1 MSILVQRFRTNAFAA
16 LVLVASLAASPWA
29 QALATPAIPTANPVV
44 TPAAAPKNTRPLVAV
59 SELQRQ
65 GIEESEA
72 AIISD
77 RLRSELS
84 ATGAYRVME
93 RSQMEAILREQ
104 GFQQSGACSGG
115 DCQVEVG
122 RLLGVQQ
129 LLVGQVGK
137 IGSLYTMSVRMIDV
151 QSAEV
156 VLTQTKDHDGGI
168 ESLLTKGVPSVAKAI
183 ADKQRA
189 VERAAAAP
197 AEAAAKAQAAADE
210 AAAKVIAGSP
220 DSKSA
225 KAWKPWVA
233 GGLALLGAG
242 LVAGGF
248 VEDGVVKD
256 RHAEYKA
263 LTGANSSSTEFKTSW
278 DRVNDAQNLRN
289 VLYGAG
295 GVFLA
300 AGLSVQLLF

>member
-1 MSILVQRFRTNAFAA
+1 MSILVSRVRSA
-16 LVLVASLAASPWA
+16 VLVQFFLVAVLAMTTWA
-29 QALATPAIPTANPVV
+29 QALAVPSATST
-44 TPAAAPKNTRPLVAV
+44 AAADKRPLVAV
-59 SELQRQ
+59 SDLQRQ
-65 GIEESEA
+65 GMEESES

-93 RSQMEAILREQ
+93 RSQMESILREQ

-137 IGSLYTMSVRMIDV
+137 IGSLYTISVRMIDV

-156 VLTQTKDHDGGI
+156 VLTQTKDHDGSV
-168 ESLLTKGVPSVAKAI
+168 ESLLTKGVPSVAKAV
-183 ADKQRA
+183 AEKQRA
-189 VERAAAAP
+189 TERAAAAP
-197 AEAAAKAQAAADE
+197 AEAAAKAQASADE
-210 AAAKVIAGSP
+210 SAAKAIAGSP

-263 LTGANSSSTEFKTSW
+263 LTADAADSEFKTSW
-278 DRVNDAQNLRN
+278 DRVNDATNLRN
-289 VLYGAG
+289 ALYGAG
-295 GVFLA
+295 GALLA
-300 AGLSVQLLF
+300 AGLSVQLFF